1 MVKSSNNLSSVI
13 KSRSTQERVMQMLLF
28 LMEQKSLVGRP
39 MIERILNVNTRTIFR
54 YFKIIEE
61 EWNIPLMKDGGRYG
75 VKRVTTSN
83 QTTFTSEEV
92 QGLYLSM
99 MDMPEG
105 DVKQSLREKLLQVYG
120 ERKQAEKLVDNLIM
134 DRIEWFEHHVNKTKV
149 KFQLKIIGYTSL
161 SGDSVRNRILSP
173 VYFNSLNME
182 LYAYDMEDQ
191 SEVPELKVFKLER
204 MAGQEKLKDR
214 VPKSLERDHDFTRD
228 SFGYLIKGQ
237 KVMSVTMYLD
247 LMAFKIFELHFPSL
261 ISKVEVW
268 SNQPKPKYIVK
279 LEMVR
284 PDPLVGFC
292 LGLLNHIEFEHS
304 DEFLESLRGFY
315 IRNISGNLGKIGLM

>member
-1 MVKSSNNLSSVI
+1 
-13 KSRSTQERVMQMLLF
+13 MQMLLF

-237 KVMSVTMYLD
+237 KVMPVTMYLD

-268 SNQPKPKYIVK
+268 SNQPKPKYIVQ

-304 DEFLESLRGFY
+304 EEFLESFRGFY